1 MTAPEPGRSPLSAI
15 SDFDPELQA
24 AGADA
29 VAPPT
34 TGVPGTAVAAGS
46 PDVPAGEYGESVD
59 AYDHTQMGRFAHLV
73 ALHAGIGTP
82 STSAM
87 LAERLGEATR
97 AALEK
102 DSRVASLKVIALR
115 PLVTDIA
122 SASVGGAVS
131 PELQAVIDDLAAADG
146 VIAVTPVFQSSY
158 TGLFKSFI
166 DVLPDGTLRGS
177 PVLMGATAGTARHSL
192 VTEMA
197 MRPLFAYLK
206 AIPTSLAVF
215 AASED
220 FGASWADSDSHT
232 APLAERIERAGG
244 ELAQYVERFPRQAPV
259 DAMSDF
265 TPLGD
270 LLKRRH

>member
-1 MTAPEPGRSPLSAI
+1 MTVPEPRRSPLAAI

-29 VAPPT
+29 VTPPA

-46 PDVPAGEYGESVD
+46 PDVPAGEYGESGD
-59 AYDHTQMGRFAHLV
+59 AYDHTQMGRFTHLV

-102 DSRVASLKVIALR
+102 DSRVASVKVIALR
-115 PLVTDIA
+115 PLVADIA

-166 DVLPDGTLRGS
+166 DVLPDGTLRGA

-220 FGASWADSDSHT
+220 FGASWADSGSHT
-232 APLAERIERAGG
+232 APLVERIERAGG